1 MNVREIVRTC
11 SNPHVAHAA
20 VASIGGDFARRFFRD
35 AETRSLPSGLF
46 ASRLVQDF
54 DRRAGAGDWAVLD
67 RTIRGADMPIL
78 CGLRHILERA
88 PKLKAED
95 APAGRTGVARKAVWA
110 EPRRSCA

>member
-1 MNVREIVRTC
+1 MNVREIVQTC

-35 AETRSLPSGLF
+35 AESRSLPSGLF
-46 ASRLVQDF
+46 ASSLVQDF
-54 DRRAGAGDWAVLD
+54 DRRAGDGDWAILD
-67 RTIRGADMPIL
+67 RAIRGSDMPIL

-95 APAGRTGVARKAVWA
+95 TPARRPSVARKAAWS